1 VLIARGV
8 PAGTRAR
15 VTVPAVVWAG
25 EPPSLTATPKEKLP
39 LPVGFPEM
47 IPVDGA
53 RLSPAGR
60 LPEEIDQ
67 V

>member
-1 VLIARGV
+1 L
-8 PAGTRAR
+8 
-15 VTVPAVVWAG
+15 TV
-25 EPPSLTATPKEKLP
+25 TPKEELP
-39 LPVGFPEM
+39 LPVGCPEM

-67 V
+67 VYGAVPPVACRAVE